1 MREFFAPCRIPD
13 GRSDSGTVDSDG
25 TIAPSGHA
33 TGRSSE
39 ALPEAADR
47 DAALRVLRQREAIGA
62 MPRFSIVFPDGAVET
77 FGGDSAGDS
86 PAFRVDVRSRRGA
99 RAIAGLQEYAIAD
112 AFLGGDIDIEGDFL
126 AVMDMR
132 RHMKDRHPLWWFLRF
147 AVPTLLG
154 QVRVDNRLTP
164 RHYNHGN
171 AFYFD
176 FLDRAHRLY
185 SQALY
190 QDDGDALETA
200 AAQKLENAWQRLRL
214 QPGSRVLD
222 IGAGWGSFSSFA
234 AGRGADV
241 TGLTLSTEQLAF
253 LESLAGQVD
262 RPGAMRP
269 RLQNVYE
276 HRPDEPYDAVV
287 ILGVMEH
294 LPHYERLLAHLATL
308 LRDDGRVYMDFA
320 ANRTKYASS
329 SFSYRHVFEGNHSL
343 VHMPGLVAAVNR
355 GPFEIVS
362 IDNDRHSYFLTLR
375 DWARNLDAAAPTL
388 AARVGERTVR
398 LFRLYLWGTAR
409 CMQAGLIESYRVV
422 LQKSAGRASDLV
434 GLR

>member
-1 MREFFAPCRIPD
+1 MRERFAPCRMPD
-13 GRSDSGTVDSDG
+13 GRPDAGPAEAAGTV
-25 TIAPSGHA
+25 AVSG
-33 TGRSSE
+33 GE
-39 ALPEAADR
+39 GGVVPDPADR
-47 DAALRVLRQREAIGA
+47 EAVMRALRQCEASGGT
-62 MPRFSIVFPDGAVET
+62 PCFSVVFPDGTTENVGAADSGDAV
-77 FGGDSAGDS
+77 
-86 PAFRVDVRSRRGA
+86 AFRVTIRTRRAA
-99 RAIAGLQEYAIAD
+99 RAVAGLQEYAIAD
-112 AFLGGDIDIEGDFL
+112 AFLDSEIDVEGNFL

-132 RHMKDRHPLWWFLRF
+132 QHMTDRHPLWWFLRF
-147 AVPTLLG
+147 AIPKLLG
-154 QVRVDNRLTP
+154 QVRNDNRLTP

-171 AFYFD
+171 DFYFD
-176 FLDRAHRLY
+176 FLDRDHRLY

-190 QDDGDALETA
+190 RGDDETLEA
-200 AAQKLENAWQRLRL
+200 AAAHKLENAWQRLRL

-222 IGAGWGSFSSFA
+222 VGAGWGSFSSFA

-241 TGLTLSTEQLAF
+241 TGLTLSSEQLAF
-253 LESLAGQVD
+253 LEKMAAQGG

-269 RLQNVYE
+269 RLENVYE
-276 HRPDEPYDAVV
+276 HRPDQPYDAVV

-343 VHMPGLVAAVNR
+343 VHMPGLVAAINQ
-355 GPFEIVS
+355 GPFEMVG

-375 DWARNLDAAAPTL
+375 DWALNLEAAAPDL
-388 AARVGERTVR
+388 AARYGERTVR

-422 LQKSAGRASDLV
+422 LQKSAGRESDLI